1 MKAMVV
7 SRCFFLAVVISLL
20 TLTPGIRSAAAAEN
34 QTALTMPLMFDLRE
48 RIPKP
53 DLAPVPRIR
62 FLTTVDFPPFN
73 FIDQSGKLAGFHVDL
88 AREICRELAVLERC
102 QIEAMPYKDLEP
114 ALEKGGGE
122 VVLAGFRITP
132 ELRKTYG
139 FSRVFMQLPARF
151 VVSTSAAKDIAS
163 PDKIE
168 PRQVGVLGGTAHEQM
183 LKTFFPALKARTY
196 TTRPEMLAALKKGD
210 IKAVFGDGLQLSFWL
225 ESDDAANCCTYL
237 GGPYYSRFYFG
248 DGLAMMTRKDMP
260 QITRAM
266 DHALIALARSGR
278 LNEIYLRYF
287 PNGL

>member
-7 SRCFFLAVVISLL
+7 SRCFFLSGVILLL
-20 TLTPGIRSAAAAEN
+20 TLTAGFRAAVAADN
-34 QTALTMPLMFDLRE
+34 QALTMPLMFDLRE
-48 RIPKP
+48 RIQKP

-73 FIDQSGKLAGFHVDL
+73 FIDQSGKLSGFHVDL

-114 ALEKGGGE
+114 ALDKGGGE
-122 VVLAGFRITP
+122 VVLAGIRITP
-132 ELRKTYG
+132 DLRKTYG

-151 VVSTSAAKDIAS
+151 VVLRSAQNTIKS
-163 PDKIE
+163 PDQLQ
-168 PRQVGVLGGTAHEQM
+168 PGQVGVVKGTAHEAM
-183 LKTFFPALKARTY
+183 LNAFFPGLRATGY
-196 TTRPEMLAALKKGD
+196 DTRPEMLAALKKGD
-210 IKAVFGDGLQLSFWL
+210 IKAVFGDGLQLSFWR
-225 ESDDAANCCTYL
+225 ESADAANCCGYL
-237 GGPYYSRFYFG
+237 GGPYYSRFFFG

-260 QITRAM
+260 QITRAL

-278 LNEIYLRYF
+278 LNDIYLRYF

>member
-7 SRCFFLAVVISLL
+7 SRCFFLSGVILLL
-20 TLTPGIRSAAAAEN
+20 TLTGFRAAVAADN
-34 QTALTMPLMFDLRE
+34 QASLAMPLMFDLRE

-73 FIDQSGKLAGFHVDL
+73 FIDQSGKLSGFHVDL

-102 QIEAMPYKDLEP
+102 QIEAMPYKDLAP
-114 ALEKGGGE
+114 ALDKGGGE
-122 VVLAGFRITP
+122 VVLAGIRITP

-151 VVSTSAAKDIAS
+151 VIAKSATNILKS
-163 PDKIE
+163 PDQLQ
-168 PRQVGVLGGTAHEQM
+168 PGQVGVVKATAHEEM
-183 LKTFFPALKARTY
+183 LKAFFPGLRAVTY
-196 TTRPEMLAALKKGD
+196 GTRPEMLAALRKGD
-210 IKAVFGDGLQLSFWL
+210 IKAAFGDGLQLSFWL
-225 ESDDAANCCTYL
+225 ESADAADCCTYL
-237 GGPYYSRFYFG
+237 GDPYYSSFFFG

-260 QITRAM
+260 LITRAL

-278 LNEIYLRYF
+278 LNDIYLRYF